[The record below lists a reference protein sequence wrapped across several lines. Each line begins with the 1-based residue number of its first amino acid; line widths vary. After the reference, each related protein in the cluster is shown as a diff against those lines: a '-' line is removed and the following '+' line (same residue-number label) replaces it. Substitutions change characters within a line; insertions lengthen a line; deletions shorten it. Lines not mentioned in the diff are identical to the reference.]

1 LNGVRHIQNTD
12 QCHLIIV
19 DDFSDDLKEAIRARL
34 CEICYGLQ
42 NLQPDSMCADY
53 QRTIKE
59 FLDRY
64 DGKTYKQ
71 KKGIIGELLTHVLA
85 RHYLDYLEPA
95 SILFNKE
102 ERSMRKG
109 FDLIFLET
117 EKATVWYS
125 EVKSGHPPTSGT
137 PSSKSLDL
145 LAIARTDIARRFTG
159 VSNAAWLSAILD
171 SNFTVSENIRP
182 VLRQL
187 LEADAPTKRPDDF
200 SAAAILVSV
209 VYASP
214 DEEINY
220 EDLSG
225 YFETAYKDRLFSD
238 LIVVS
243 VQKETVERVAEFLR
257 SET

>member
-1 LNGVRHIQNTD
+1 MNGVRHIQDTD

-19 DDFSDDLKEAIRARL
+19 DDFGNDLKNAIRARL

-42 NLQPDSMCADY
+42 NLQHDSMFADY
-53 QRTIKE
+53 QRTIGD

-64 DGKTYKQ
+64 DAKTYEQ
-71 KKGIIGELLTHVLA
+71 KKGIIGELLTHVLV
-85 RHYLDYLEPA
+85 RHYLDDLEPA

-125 EVKSGHPPTSGT
+125 EVKSGHPPANGT
-137 PSSKSLDL
+137 ASSKSLDL
-145 LAIARTDIARRFTG
+145 LETARTDIARRFTG
-159 VSNAAWLSAILD
+159 DSNAAWLSAIID
-171 SNFTVSENIRP
+171 SHITVSENVRP
-182 VLRQL
+182 MLRQL
-187 LEADAPTKRPDDF
+187 LEADAPVKRPADF

-209 VYASP
+209 VYASLAN
-214 DEEINY
+214 EMNY
-220 EDLSG
+220 GGLSG
-225 YFETAYKDRLFSD
+225 YFSTASKDKRFSN
-238 LIVVS
+238 LIIVS
-243 VQKETVERVAEFLR
+243 VQKETVEKVAEFLR